1 MADVKRVTAFIGSP
15 RIRGNTDLL
24 VDEVLKSAEEA
35 GATTEKIF
43 LTDRTIGPCRACD
56 ACFDT
61 GRCFYR
67 DDMDRLLERMEQ
79 SDVWVLGT
87 PIYWWGATAQFKTF
101 LDRWYAPW
109 HGAETKKVFN
119 GKKVVLVLTMGDNDT
134 AAADPTLGMFDRSL
148 KFVGLEL
155 ASTVLAPGVHRLGGV
170 SARSELLQAAREAGR
185 IAVGG

>member
-1 MADVKRVTAFIGSP
+1 MERL
-15 RIRGNTDLL
+15 RERR
-24 VDEVLKSAEEA
+24 EE
-35 GATTEKIF
+35 
-43 LTDRTIGPCRACD
+43 
-56 ACFDT
+56 
-61 GRCFYR
+61 
-67 DDMDRLLERMEQ
+67 
-79 SDVWVLGT
+79 SDVRVLGT

-101 LDRWYAPW
+101 LERWYAPW

-155 ASTVLAPGVHRLGGV
+155 ASTVLAPGVHRLGDV

-185 IAVGG
+185 IAVAG